1 LNKFIQWLENGMDIR
16 FAPHNLHLESPDQ
29 FFSLDPH
36 LQVLN
41 RQPLVWEFPLI
52 LRLPVQLPGIY
63 TVSGGRQV
71 GKTTLLKQWMA
82 HLLKSGVHPYAIAF
96 FSGELIDDQHALVR
110 MIGDHLQPAGPAQ
123 MRFVILDE
131 VTYIRGWDKGV
142 KYLADSGALED
153 VVLVLSGSDMVIIR
167 EARMCFPGR
176 RGMADQV
183 DFQVFPLGFSEVVS
197 LTRTLTAAEHE
208 TLMAP
213 VPQVDAGVMA
223 RLFAAFDNF
232 LIHGGFLTAINA
244 LARENHIPPAIFA
257 VYSDWIRG
265 DMIKRNKQEHYLR
278 QVLQAVLKRMGS
290 QVTWNALCQDLA
302 IDHPQTVADYI
313 GLLESMDVVYVQPAL
328 QEDKLMA
335 APKKARKVMFTDPF
349 ILHAVHAWLNP
360 AKDPFTEQL
369 RPFLDNPEKC
379 GKLVEAC
386 VAGHYRRRFPTY
398 YIKAKGEVDVAYVD
412 GQVFHPIEIK
422 WTGQLRPGDLKQIG
436 KYTNSLILTKTRT
449 PGKIQQTA
457 TEPVPLHLF
466 RLGPD
471 QP

>member
-1 LNKFIQWLENGMDIR
+1 MDIR
-16 FAPHNLHLESPDQ
+16 FAPHNLHLESPGQ
-29 FFSLDPH
+29 FFSQDPH
-36 LQVLN
+36 LKILS

-52 LRLPVQLPGIY
+52 PGLPVQLPGIY

-82 HLLKSGVHPYAIAF
+82 HLLKTGVHPHAIAF

-110 MIGDHLQPAGPAQ
+110 LIGDHLQSAGQAGI
-123 MRFVILDE
+123 RFVILDE
-131 VTYIRGWDKGV
+131 VTYIRSWDKGV

-153 VVLVLSGSDMVIIR
+153 VILVLSGSDMVIIR

-183 DFQVFPLGFSEVVS
+183 DFQVFPLGFNEVVT
-197 LTRTLTAAEHE
+197 LTRTLTAGEHE
-208 TLMAP
+208 ALMAP
-213 VPQVDAGVMA
+213 VPQLDAGVMA

-232 LIHGGFLTAINA
+232 LVHGGFLTAINA
-244 LARENHIPPAIFA
+244 LAGEDRIPPAVFA

-278 QVLQAVLKRMGS
+278 QVLQAVLKRLGS
-290 QVTWNALCQDLA
+290 QVTWNSLCQDLS

-313 GLLESMDVVYVQPAL
+313 SLLESMDVVYVQPAL
-328 QEDKLMA
+328 QEDKLTA

-349 ILHAVHAWLNP
+349 ILHAVNAWLNP

-369 RPFLDNPEKC
+369 RPFLDSPELC

-386 VAGHYRRRFPTY
+386 VAGLYRRRFPTY
-398 YIKAKGEVDVAYVD
+398 YIKGKGEVDVAYVD
-412 GQVFHPIEIK
+412 GQRFYPIEIK

-436 KYTNSLILTKTRT
+436 KYANSLILTKTRT
-449 PGKIQQTA
+449 PGRIQQVA
-457 TEPVPLHLF
+457 TEPLPLHLF

>member
-1 LNKFIQWLENGMDIR
+1 MDIR

>member
-1 LNKFIQWLENGMDIR
+1 MDIR
-16 FAPHNLHLESPDQ
+16 FAPHNLHLESPDH
-29 FFSLDPH
+29 FFFQDPH
-36 LQVLN
+36 LKVLS
-41 RQPLVWEFPLI
+41 RQAMVWDFPLI
-52 LRLPVQLPGIY
+52 YRLPVQLPGIY

-82 HLLKSGVHPYAIAF
+82 HLLKSGVHPHAIAF

-110 MIGDHLQPAGPAQ
+110 LIGDHLQPAGPAG
-123 MRFVILDE
+123 MRFVIIDE
-131 VTYIRGWDKGV
+131 VTYIRSWDKGV

-167 EARMCFPGR
+167 EARMCLPGR

-183 DFQVFPLGFSEVVS
+183 DFQVFPLGFNEVVTLS
-197 LTRTLTAAEHE
+197 RTLTAAERE
-208 TLMAP
+208 ALMAP
-213 VPQVDAGVMA
+213 VPQFNAGVME
-223 RLFAAFDNF
+223 RLFAAFNNF
-232 LIHGGFLTAINA
+232 LVHGGFLTAINA
-244 LARENHIPPAIFA
+244 LAGEGRIPPAIFA

-265 DMIKRNKQEHYLR
+265 DMIKRRKQEHYLR
-278 QVLQAVLKRMGS
+278 QVLQAVLRRLGS

-313 GLLESMDVVYVQPAL
+313 GLLESMDVIYVQPAL
-328 QEDKLMA
+328 QEDKLTA

-349 ILHAVHAWLNP
+349 ILHAVNAWLNP
-360 AKDPFTEQL
+360 AKDPFTERL
-369 RPFLDNPEKC
+369 RPFLDSPEDC

-386 VAGHYRRRFPTY
+386 VVGLYRRHFPTY

-412 GQVFHPIEIK
+412 GSGFHPIEIK

-436 KYTNSLILTKTRT
+436 KYDNSLILTKTRT
-449 PGKIQQTA
+449 PGRIQQIA
-457 TEPVPLHLF
+457 TEPLPLHLF
-466 RLGPD
+466 RLGQE

>member
-1 LNKFIQWLENGMDIR
+1 MDIR

-183 DFQVFPLGFSEVVS
+183 DFQVFPLCFSEVVS

>member
-1 LNKFIQWLENGMDIR
+1 LK
-16 FAPHNLHLESPDQ
+16 
-29 FFSLDPH
+29 
-36 LQVLN
+36 VLS
-41 RQPLVWEFPLI
+41 RQALVWDFPLI
-52 LRLPVQLPGIY
+52 HRLPAKMPGIY

-82 HLLKSGVHPYAIAF
+82 HLLKSGVDPLAIAF
-96 FSGELIDDQHALVR
+96 LSGELIDDQHALVR
-110 MIGDHLQPAGPAQ
+110 LVGDHLQAAGPAG

-153 VVLVLSGSDMVIIR
+153 VILVLSSSDMVIIR

-176 RGMADQV
+176 RGMADRV
-183 DFQVFPLGFSEVVS
+183 DFQVFPLGFNEVVTLS
-197 LTRTLTAAEHE
+197 RALTAEEREA
-208 TLMAP
+208 LMAP
-213 VPQVDAGVMA
+213 VPQANAEVMA

-232 LIHGGFLTAINA
+232 LVHGGFLTAINA
-244 LARENHIPPAIFA
+244 LAQEGRIAPATFA

-265 DMIKRNKQEHYLR
+265 DVIKRHKQEHYLR
-278 QVLQAVLKRMGS
+278 QVLQSVLRRLGS

-328 QEDKLMA
+328 REDKLTA

-349 ILHAVHAWLNP
+349 ILHAVNAWLNP
-360 AKDPFTEQL
+360 ARDPFTERL
-369 RPFLDNPEKC
+369 RPFLDSPEEC

-386 VAGHYRRRFPTY
+386 VVCHYRRRFPTY

-412 GQVFHPIEIK
+412 GQGFHPLEIK
-422 WTGQLRPGDLKQIG
+422 WTGQLRPADLKQIG
-436 KYTNSLILTKTRT
+436 KYADSLILTKTRT
-449 PGKIQQTA
+449 PGRIRQVA
-457 TEPVPLHLF
+457 TEPLPLHLF
-466 RLGPD
+466 RLGQD